1 MPDHQPNASPLLL
14 AVQGISKAYGYR
26 TVLSEVRFELRTG
39 ECVHVQGANG
49 SGKTTL
55 LRILAGLTP
64 SDAGTLLVSGM
75 EMTPAELVRTGAVGY
90 LGHDP
95 YLDGRL
101 TVREHLEFA
110 AVCFDMVSPAVR
122 IDKLLERAD
131 LAAMQRTRTRD
142 LSRGWHQ
149 RLALCRAWLP
159 DPRIV
164 LLDEP
169 DSHLDAEGLDFLAS
183 LLGER
188 RAGAQGILF
197 AGHRP
202 PSGWADRVLI
212 LKGARL
218 AEGAG

>member
-1 MPDHQPNASPLLL
+1 MPDHQPSASPLLL
-14 AVQGISKAYGYR
+14 SAQGLSKAYAYR
-26 TVLSEVRFELRTG
+26 TVLSDIGFELRAG

-64 SDAGTLLVSGM
+64 SDAGTLLVSGR
-75 EMTPAELVRTGAVGY
+75 EVPPVELARTGAVGY

-110 AVCFDMVSPAVR
+110 AVCFDIVSPALR
-122 IDKLLERAD
+122 IDELLERAD
-131 LAAMQRTRTRD
+131 LAALQRTRTRD
-142 LSRGWHQ
+142 LSRGWCQ

-169 DSHLDAEGLDFLAS
+169 DSHLDAEGLDFLVS

-202 PSGWADRVLI
+202 PSGWADRILVL
-212 LKGARL
+212 KEARL
-218 AEGAG
+218 TEWAG